1 MEILGYLITLLVIF
15 LFIAALIG
23 ALAEAI
29 TMLAGVGVAIIL
41 ITIFGG

>member
-1 MEILGYLITLLVIF
+1 MMFAFLAVLLVLF
-15 LFIAALIG
+15 LAIAAAIG

-29 TMLAGVGVAIIL
+29 TMLAGVGVAVIL